1 MLDALSPFVRQVV
14 GLPHKWGIP
23 RAVTI
28 GHTACYANVSV
39 SCKEM
44 DTFSKYQNDS
54 GQAGATA
61 PSSSPVFTHC
71 AGTPRSAA
79 EGVSPV
85 PGQSPYQ
92 SHSKPILAPAHTTRP
107 SEQRVTIAWGNA
119 LLSRGATRCGRVSAG
134 TCPRGGNHD
143 DEKEAIL
150 FAYCSFFRNFASAK
164 TYVTCLTLA
173 HIGGGDSRDAQHS

>member
-1 MLDALSPFVRQVV
+1 MQETDCFICKGKQNKLSASVSGRFLLDALSPFVRQVV

-119 LLSRGATRCGRVSAG
+119 LLSHGATRYYCVGQRVTIAWGNALWQSVRRDVSAG
-134 TCPRGGNHD
+134 R
-143 DEKEAIL
+143 K
-150 FAYCSFFRNFASAK
+150 
-164 TYVTCLTLA
+164 
-173 HIGGGDSRDAQHS
+173 SR